1 MPRPALAAFILAL
14 LALHLLPL
22 AAPAAA
28 QPGTPA
34 CKRELAETD
43 KKMAQSLALVSAA
56 MKMAP
61 RDRCPTYSKAQEL
74 VSDIRRG
81 MERCV
86 PDAEHA
92 QAIRNADD
100 VDDALTK
107 SVNRDCPPARGMI
120 RINAIF
126 VKRIA
131 PKDMPKGLA
140 TLHACETTERMRF
153 VDEPFDNGRIMLA
166 GCTGTGNASAQA
178 QAARNASAKALS
190 DEQSAIYLAMDST
203 GRGARR
209 LSLPILTPDGRE
221 VTTDLVPAE
230 GTSPQSRDR
239 IAGNWAPAKDG
250 VCRIHAEWT
259 VTGGKPTLVLWQE
272 LADCSRSGPPEF
284 KTILDRR

>member
-14 LALHLLPL
+14 LALHVLPL

-61 RDRCPTYSKAQEL
+61 QDRCPTYSKAQEL
-74 VSDIRRG
+74 VSEIRRG

-140 TLHACETTERMRF
+140 TLHACDTTERMRF

-166 GCTGTGNASAQA
+166 GCNGTENASAQA

-190 DEQSAIYLAMDST
+190 DEQSAIYLAMDFH
-203 GRGARR
+203 RPRRAAAVAADPDARR
-209 LSLPILTPDGRE
+209 ARGHDRSHAGGRNQPAIARPHCRELGAGKGRRLPHPCRM
-221 VTTDLVPAE
+221 E
-230 GTSPQSRDR
+230 GS
-239 IAGNWAPAKDG
+239 A
-250 VCRIHAEWT
+250 
-259 VTGGKPTLVLWQE
+259 
-272 LADCSRSGPPEF
+272 
-284 KTILDRR
+284 